1 MDETKITK
9 GRDGKRK
16 FTWVVELGVSETWV
30 EDGFDLTNERALE
43 MLSKDL
49 GYAFNDIEL
58 SARVI
63 ARPNQNLV
71 AQAQGYKSFKDKES
85 KK

>member
-1 MDETKITK
+1 MDETKITRGK
-9 GRDGKRK
+9 DGRKK
-16 FTWVVELGVSETWV
+16 YTWVVKLGVSETWV
-30 EDGFDLTNERALE
+30 EDGFELTDERALE
-43 MLSKDL
+43 MLSKYI
-49 GYAFNDIEL
+49 GYAFIGLEL

-71 AQAQGYKSFKDKES
+71 AKAQGYKSFKDKES